1 MFCISY
7 LNVGYKGIVIKL
19 WFKCIFINVNWMM
32 GGGGGGFV
40 FVYCMVVFVFSDM

>member
-19 WFKCIFINVNWMM
+19 WFKCIFLNVNWMM
-32 GGGGGGFV
+32 GGGGGFV